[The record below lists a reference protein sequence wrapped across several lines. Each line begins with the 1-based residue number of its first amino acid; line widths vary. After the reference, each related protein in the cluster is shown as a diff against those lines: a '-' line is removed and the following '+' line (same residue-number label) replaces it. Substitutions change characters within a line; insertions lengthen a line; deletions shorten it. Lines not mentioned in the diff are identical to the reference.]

1 MASATI
7 SEERASSDLENSF
20 TKEKLGDVEVNPSS
34 SEIKSDAV
42 LDEIAAKVGALDFS
56 DENEGDLENPEAHSK
71 YMETI
76 KKQGETINTLVRQL
90 RIMFDE
96 YQEVN
101 QEREYYEDLND
112 ALIRCLELSEGRV
125 TLESGEET
133 EEENVA
139 NLVNKEQETIISET
153 KEETVNEKEDTEE
166 TTENQQDQ
174 STDETTQTEDRKM
187 SNADLLRLNQVLL
200 REIYELRYQLQSIK
214 ERIEQEFYETEDDES
229 EYDTATDDENHV
241 CEHCCTEQQN
251 ENTQEESQT
260 EIGEKNESYEHL
272 EESMKI
278 KDETDTE

>member
-20 TKEKLGDVEVNPSS
+20 TKEKLSDVEVNSS
-34 SEIKSDAV
+34 STEIKSDDV
-42 LDEIAAKVGALDFS
+42 LDEIAAKVGALDFN

-125 TLESGEET
+125 TLESDEDT

-139 NLVNKEQETIISET
+139 NLVNKEQETIFSEP
-153 KEETVNEKEDTEE
+153 KEIVNETEANEE
-166 TTENQQDQ
+166 TTEKPQDQ
-174 STDETTQTEDRKM
+174 STDETTQTEERKM

-229 EYDTATDDENHV
+229 EYDTVTDDENHV
-241 CEHCCTEQQN
+241 CEHCCTEQQK